1 MTRKSVLLLNDDSH
15 FVQSC
20 ADAGVDVTVVCSL
33 GQKDFG
39 ALSPIPVRRV
49 FVETTESVESVM
61 LGLYR
66 SGIDLQS
73 FDAVYSNDE
82 TAVVTAAAV
91 GSLLGTASL
100 SVSSAALF
108 RDKSLAKAALRKAG
122 VETADFVVIDDLC
135 ELPDDFVMP
144 FDSGVLKP
152 ITGGAT
158 YYTTRVRSD
167 ADLQAEAE
175 RARAER
181 RFRTFVL
188 EEFVPGEEWHAN
200 GILFDGKL
208 LFMSVGGYQK
218 TCLQTIS
225 GHEWL
230 RTYVCDPV
238 ENADVYDRVRPFAE
252 QVMSVLG
259 LRTGIF
265 HLELFHDQ
273 TTGRITFGE
282 CAARRGGG
290 LVEEEIHHKFGVS
303 LTKAALL
310 CALGEQPEV
319 SVQVQPGAVG
329 SAYLPYEPGVL
340 VSHPSDDELTKLSN
354 VQLAVIEW
362 PIGSSMDPVV
372 STIMKIGQVMLVAED
387 REELFRRADEV
398 SSWFKERTVVIP
410 PRATGREL
418 REWHAMVRASHT
430 RPSS

>member
-1 MTRKSVLLLNDDSH
+1 MTRKSVLLLNDDTH
-15 FVQSC
+15 FVQAC
-20 ADAGVDVTVVCSL
+20 ADAGVDVTIVCSL
-33 GQKDFG
+33 EQKDFG
-39 ALSPIPVRRV
+39 AMSPLTVQRV
-49 FVETTESVESVM
+49 FVDTTQSAESVM

-66 SGIDLQS
+66 SRIDLKS

-91 GSLLGTASL
+91 GSVLGIPSL
-100 SVSSAALF
+100 SVPTAALF

-144 FDSGVLKP
+144 FASGVLKP
-152 ITGGAT
+152 VTGGAT

-167 ADLQAEAE
+167 ADLRAAVE

-188 EEFVPGEEWHAN
+188 EEFVPGEEWHAD

-208 LFMSVGGYQK
+208 LFMSVGGYK
-218 TCLQTIS
+218 ETCLETLSQHKWI
-225 GHEWL
+225 H
-230 RTYVCDPV
+230 TYVCDPV
-238 ENADVYDRVRPFAE
+238 EDADVYNRVRPLAD
-252 QVMSVLG
+252 QVMTVLG

-273 TTGRITFGE
+273 ATGRITFGE

-290 LVEEEIHHKFGVS
+290 LIEEEIRHKFGVS
-303 LTKAALL
+303 LTEAALL
-310 CALGEQPEV
+310 CALGQQPEV
-319 SVQVQPGAVG
+319 PSQVQPGAVG

-340 VSHPSDDELTKLSN
+340 VSHPSDEELTELPN

-362 PIGSSMDPVV
+362 PVGSSMDPVV
-372 STIMKIGQVMLVAED
+372 STIMKIGQVMLVADD

-398 SSWFKERTVVIP
+398 SAWFKERTVVIP
-410 PRATGREL
+410 PRATGQEL
-418 REWHAMVRASHT
+418 REWYAAVHASHARST
-430 RPSS
+430 S